1 MDSPPKL
8 WLRLASADGKP
19 AREEVRT
26 VQGWF
31 IVIIAIAY
39 VTLLFAIASLGDR
52 RAAAAGL
59 GRARPFIYALSL
71 AIYCTSWTFFGSVGL
86 SSERGLEFLG
96 IYAGPVL
103 VFVFGFPLLN
113 RLVRLAKT
121 EKITSVA
128 DFLGARYGKSFT
140 VAAIATLIAT
150 IGAVPYMALQLKAI
164 SGSVSLMVEHYT
176 GSPPSFDPFVSDI
189 SLVVA
194 MLLALFAVLFGTRHA
209 DATEHQDGL
218 VLAVAVETVV
228 KLAAFLAIG
237 LMVTFL
243 IFGGPGDMFG
253 KLANNAQA
261 RQAMGYG
268 TSLATWL
275 VLTCLSGFAILM
287 LPRQFYVT
295 IVENR
300 SEAELRTA
308 TWVFPLYLVAI
319 NLFVLPIAFTGLA
332 LVGDKTSS
340 DLYVLSLPLFT
351 GHDLLAM
358 AAFIGGLSAAT
369 AMVIVESVALSIM
382 ISNDLVIPLFVRRLL
397 KTSTSENEDWSTLIL
412 NVRRGAIFA
421 MLFIAFL
428 YYREST
434 NSARLS
440 SIGLMSFA
448 AIAQF
453 APALIGGLI
462 WRGANG
468 RGAALGMV
476 AGILVWAYTLLLPS
490 LVGPDAAIIVNGLFG
505 FEALRPQALFGTV
518 AEPLNHGV
526 LWSLSINTL
535 FFVLGSLSRASV
547 PLERI
552 QAAIFVPREAGPMPS
567 LRRFRTAVTVNDLK
581 DTISRY
587 LGVERTERS
596 FQSFEKD
603 TNVSLHGNE
612 QASMDVI
619 RFSEQLLA
627 SAVGSSSARLIL
639 SLLFR
644 RNDRDSKDAFR
655 LLDDATEALQ
665 HNRDLLQIALDQM
678 EQGITVFDR
687 DFRLICWNRQYRAL
701 FDLPDEMGQVGVS
714 LDRILRHLAERG
726 DIPGDQRVAM
736 LNRLTS
742 FDGPWQMALKTSGR
756 ILELRSNPMPGGGIV
771 ATYADISGRVEQDL
785 ALKRANESLE
795 QRVKSRTAE
804 LTRVNEELAQA
815 QMLAEEANL
824 GKTRFLAAAGHDILQ
839 PLNAARLY
847 CSSLIEKAGKGAAGK
862 AAVNIESSLESV
874 ETILGA
880 VLDISRLDA
889 GAMKP
894 DDTAFSLDGLL
905 GQIGN
910 DFRPLAAEKRLG
922 LTIMPSS
929 LTVMT
934 DRNLL
939 RRLIQN
945 LVSNAIKY
953 TRQGRI
959 LVGVRRRGSLAEIQ
973 VIDTGIGIAGDK
985 LNTVFHEFTRLDEG
999 AREAEGLGLGLS
1011 IVDRIAR
1018 VLRLEIRIFSIP
1030 GKGTR
1035 FSVILPVAAV
1045 AVPRREIEK
1054 APARAPSSLAGLSVL
1069 CIDNDARILDGMRLL
1084 LEGWG
1089 CKVDTASGSAA
1100 AQAAGAS
1107 TPDIVLA
1114 DYHLDGETGL
1124 DVIRKLRGLWRT
1136 DIPAVL
1142 VTADRS
1148 NEVRAAANQMDIP
1161 VINKPM
1167 KPATLRSM
1175 MERMRR
1181 LAPAAE

>member
-1 MDSPPKL
+1 M
-8 WLRLASADGKP
+8 
-19 AREEVRT
+19 RT

-52 RAAAAGL
+52 RSASSAGP
-59 GRARPFIYALSL
+59 GRSRPFIYALSL

-96 IYAGPVL
+96 IYTGPVL
-103 VFVFGFPLLN
+103 MFVFGFPLLN
-113 RLVRLAKT
+113 RIVRLAKS
-121 EKITSVA
+121 EKITSIA
-128 DFLGARYGKSFT
+128 DFLGARYGKSFS

-150 IGAVPYMALQLKAI
+150 IGAVPYIALQLKAI

-243 IFGGPGDMFG
+243 IFGGPGDMFS
-253 KLANNAQA
+253 KLAANSQV
-261 RQAMGYG
+261 RQAMGYS

-275 VLTCLSGFAILM
+275 VLTCLSGFAVIL

-300 SEAELRTA
+300 GVAELRTA

-319 NLFVLPIAFTGLA
+319 NLFVLPIAFAGLS
-332 LVGDKTSS
+332 LVGTKTSS
-340 DLYVLSLPLFT
+340 DLYVLSLPLFS

-369 AMVIVESVALSIM
+369 AMVIVESVALLIM
-382 ISNDLVIPLFVRRLL
+382 ISNDLVIPLFVRRVL
-397 KTSTSENEDWSTLIL
+397 KTSAGEDWSTLIL
-412 NVRRGAIFA
+412 NVRRAAIFI

-428 YYREST
+428 YYRGST
-434 NSARLS
+434 DSARLS

-468 RGAALGMV
+468 RGATLGMV
-476 AGILVWAYTLLLPS
+476 TGILVWGYTLLLPS
-490 LVGPDAAIIVNGLFG
+490 FLAPDTDILVHGLFG

-526 LWSLSINTL
+526 LWSLSVNAL

-552 QAAIFVPREAGPMPS
+552 QASIFVPREPVPMPS
-567 LRRFRTAVTVNDLK
+567 LRRFRTAITVNDLK
-581 DTISRY
+581 DTIARY

-596 FQSFEKD
+596 FQSFEKAGGLA
-603 TNVSLHGNE
+603 LHGNE
-612 QASMDVI
+612 QAGMDVI

-644 RNDRDSKDAFR
+644 RHDRESRDAFR

-714 LDRILRHLAERG
+714 LDRILHHLAERG
-726 DIPGDQRVAM
+726 DIPADQRVAM
-736 LNRLTS
+736 LDRLTS
-742 FDGPWQMALKTSGR
+742 FVSPWQMELKTSGR
-756 ILELRSNPMPGGGIV
+756 ILELRSNPMPDGGIV
-771 ATYADISGRVEQDL
+771 ATYADISGRVEQDR
-785 ALKRANESLE
+785 ALKRANETLE

-847 CSSLIEKAGKGAAGK
+847 CASLIEKAGKGPAGK
-862 AAVNIESSLESV
+862 AAINIESSLESV

-894 DDTAFSLDGLL
+894 EDTTFSLDRLL
-905 GQIGN
+905 LQIGN

-922 LTIMPSS
+922 LTIMASS
-929 LTVMT
+929 VNVTT

-959 LVGVRRRGSLAEIQ
+959 LVGARRRGELVEIQ
-973 VIDTGIGIAGDK
+973 VLDTGIGIAGDE
-985 LNTVFHEFTRLDEG
+985 LNTVFREFTRLDEG

-1018 VLRLEIRIFSIP
+1018 VLRLEIRIFSTP

-1035 FSVILPVAAV
+1035 FSVLLPIAAE
-1045 AVPRREIEK
+1045 APRREVE
-1054 APARAPSSLAGLSVL
+1054 ARPPARSATSLSGLNVL
-1069 CIDNDARILDGMRLL
+1069 CIDNDERILEGMRLL

-1089 CKVDTASGSAA
+1089 CKVATLSGSRDLDARVV
-1100 AQAAGAS
+1100 
-1107 TPDIVLA
+1107 TRPDIILA
-1114 DYHLDGETGL
+1114 DYHLDDETGL
-1124 DVIRKLRGLWRT
+1124 DLIVRLRARHGE

-1148 NEVRAAANQMDIP
+1148 GEVRAAATRLDVP
-1161 VINKPM
+1161 VINKPL
-1167 KPATLRSM
+1167 KPAALRSAM
-1175 MERMRR
+1175 ARVRP
-1181 LAPAAE
+1181 LAPAAQ